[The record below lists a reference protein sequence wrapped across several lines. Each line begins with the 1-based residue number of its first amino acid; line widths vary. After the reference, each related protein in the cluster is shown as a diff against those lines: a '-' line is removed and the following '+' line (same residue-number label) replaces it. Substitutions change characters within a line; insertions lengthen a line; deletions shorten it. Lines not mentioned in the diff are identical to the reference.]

1 MLNILSNLL
10 TSSKEKNKPQQQAVI
25 LECVS
30 SGYNEVTVMVPS
42 DWSHEQIISF
52 VNRKNPFKTK
62 RGYEPVGG
70 KVPSFASGFVTVKL
84 RTKQSSVNASESD
97 VKKNDK

>member
-10 TSSKEKNKPQQQAVI
+10 TSGKEKNKTERQGVI

-42 DWSHEQIISF
+42 DWNHEQIISF
-52 VNRKNPFKTK
+52 VNRKNPFGTRK
-62 RGYEPVGG
+62 GYEPVGG
-70 KVPSFASGFVTVKL
+70 RVPSFASGFVTVKL
-84 RTKQSSVNASESD
+84 RAKHSSANTSETSVTKSH
-97 VKKNDK
+97 K